1 MYIWISAEEQFA
13 LHETKKMHMA
23 LGKERPYAPF
33 SSELMTKGRGKMLY
47 GRVSKKRQDV
57 EQERAGC

>member
-1 MYIWISAEEQFA
+1 MYIWISVEEQFA

-33 SSELMTKGRGKMLY
+33 SSELMTKGRGKNALWE
-47 GRVSKKRQDV
+47 G
-57 EQERAGC
+57 EQEAAGC